1 MDYSLRVYPQ
11 IQEKALGVRPSAF
24 GLERRCGNYGD
35 RAIADL
41 GR

>member
-11 IQEKALGVRPSAF
+11 IQEKAFGVRPSAF

-35 RAIADL
+35 WPIAAAD
-41 GR
+41 R